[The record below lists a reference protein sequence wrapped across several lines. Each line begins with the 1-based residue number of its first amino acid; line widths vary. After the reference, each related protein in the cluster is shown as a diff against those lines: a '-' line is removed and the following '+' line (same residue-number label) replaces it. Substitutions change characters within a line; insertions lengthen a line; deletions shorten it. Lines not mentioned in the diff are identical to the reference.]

1 MGLDQRDASVL
12 RRFEHFCA
20 VEGLTFDGA
29 FHDAHV
35 VEAFLLI
42 GCSTLSAH
50 SLGTYRSTLRRIG
63 GAPQTTRARIDN
75 ATVLLAAMVG
85 AGLRPRELAH
95 LHGSD
100 VEVGAKEV
108 SVRVRGSS

>member
-35 VEAFLLI
+35 VAYSGVFEHPIRSFR
-42 GCSTLSAH
+42 TR
-50 SLGTYRSTLRRIG
+50 LGGIVGRVAADGVVRSGPLNSPPSR
-63 GAPQTTRARIDN
+63 
-75 ATVLLAAMVG
+75 
-85 AGLRPRELAH
+85 
-95 LHGSD
+95 
-100 VEVGAKEV
+100 
-108 SVRVRGSS
+108 SS